1 MAVINKLVLLT
12 GLFANQAIL
21 YQPTVILVQDTE
33 LAANSYNCQEKKNS
47 LSCISYHRFHTSQP
61 DLNIYA
67 KSHTKS

>member
-21 YQPTVILVQDTE
+21 YQATVILVQDAE
-33 LAANSYNCQEKKNS
+33 LAANSYNLQEKKS
-47 LSCISYHRFHTSQP
+47 LSCISYHRFHSSQP
-61 DLNIYA
+61 DLNIYT

>member
-33 LAANSYNCQEKKNS
+33 LAANSYNCQEKK
-47 LSCISYHRFHTSQP
+47 IV
-61 DLNIYA
+61 
-67 KSHTKS
+67 